1 MTAAPNHGSLHPY
14 CPCRVFFSHG
24 EERQTRSGNSNDIE
38 VIAAA
43 TPRPFH
49 VSKLFQLSTTAQE
62 DRHAASSSSS
72 KPTAPQPT
80 SGGLRCQWPSQL
92 ALFSHIRVCNNNCQ
106 PSVLHSLAAPFRLIY
121 LALPA
126 TLTSPPSEHRWHTS
140 GGISDYLYVGNSTK
154 HDTRSTLAGSRA
166 SITCGKGALQA
177 LDLPPARQ
185 ASTPVIRST
194 ANRRPFAS
202 RPPATSR
209 NHKPS
214 RPPSYFSLTFA
225 LQLRLTPHSFPQ
237 SLLR

>member
-1 MTAAPNHGSLHPY
+1 MSLSS
-14 CPCRVFFSHG
+14 FS
-24 EERQTRSGNSNDIE
+24 S
-38 VIAAA
+38 
-43 TPRPFH
+43 
-49 VSKLFQLSTTAQE
+49 AQE
-62 DRHAASSSSS
+62 DRHAASSSS

-92 ALFSHIRVCNNNCQ
+92 ALFIHIRVCNNNCQ

-126 TLTSPPSEHRWHTS
+126 TLSSPPSEHRWHTS
-140 GGISDYLYVGNSTK
+140 GGISDYLYAGNSTK
-154 HDTRSTLAGSRA
+154 HDTRSTPAGSRA

-177 LDLPPARQ
+177 LALPPARQ

-194 ANRRPFAS
+194 ANPRPFAS